1 MGDTENTR
9 LAQKK
14 SFWEGLKAEFSKII
28 WPDTET
34 VVRETR
40 SVTAASVV
48 LRLLIAALDTVMVFL
63 LHFAI

>member
-9 LAQKK
+9 QAQKK
-14 SFWEGLKAEFSKII
+14 SVWEGLKTEFSKII

-34 VVRETR
+34 VVRETS
-40 SVTAASVV
+40 SVIAASVV
-48 LRLLIAALDTVMVFL
+48 LGLLIAALDTVIVYL

>member
-9 LAQKK
+9 QAQKK
-14 SFWEGLKAEFSKII
+14 SFWDGLKAEFSKII

-34 VVRETR
+34 VVRETS
-40 SVTAASVV
+40 SVIAASVV
-48 LRLLIAALDTVMVFL
+48 LGLLIAALDTVIVFL

>member
-9 LAQKK
+9 LTQKK
-14 SFWEGLKAEFSKII
+14 SFWDGLKAEFSKII

-34 VVRETR
+34 VVRETS
-40 SVTAASVV
+40 SV
-48 LRLLIAALDTVMVFL
+48 IAALDTVIVFL

>member
-9 LAQKK
+9 LTQKK
-14 SFWEGLKAEFSKII
+14 SFWDGLKAEFSKII

-34 VVRETR
+34 VVRETS
-40 SVTAASVV
+40 SVIAASVA
-48 LRLLIAALDTVMVFL
+48 LGLLIAALDTVIVFL